1 MSDSEGVFGT
11 VEELLRDQSKLES
24 FLANKSEVETLL
36 REVVEKKQY
45 IEALERANKDLEK
58 RVQTSADTGEPTPIT
73 ELEETLRRLVAKIA
87 AILQAEKCVFMLYDK
102 DTGELVATKPAFGF
116 TDEEIKRFR
125 VRATQG
131 ISGQVFR
138 EGKAVILYDAVS
150 DERTVK
156 ENVALLNVHNGACV
170 PLIAEK
176 RDDQNRVIE
185 RTTIGVLHVFNKR
198 YGNIFIEE
206 DIHLLE
212 RLAKNATAVIQNA
225 QLYREVVEE
234 KEELEHIIES
244 VYAGLM
250 TVNKNGRIMQMNASA
265 RTMFNLE
272 NTEAIGRLYYEVIE
286 EPKVRDMIAR
296 SLESNE
302 EVAEE
307 ISIQGSGGSE
317 ERIYQAQSALVRGE
331 DQQALGIVAIF
342 NDITEIRSVERM
354 KTAFVS
360 TVSHE
365 LRTPLTSIKG
375 FISTLL
381 ADVEGYYDRDT
392 QREFY
397 QIIDTECDRL
407 TRLISD
413 LLNVSRIE
421 AGRALDLNP
430 KPVQIKPLVEKVLSV
445 QRSYTDKHD
454 LKMDLEDDLP
464 VIIAD
469 EDKVDQILTNLT
481 NNAIKYSPKGGDVIV
496 RARRNEDG
504 VIFTVEDQG
513 MGIPKEHLPKVFD
526 RFHRVDNR
534 DTREVGGTGIGLY
547 LVKHLVEAHGGKIW
561 VESEVGKGSKFIF
574 TLPEKP
580 PSLEEEEGA
589 QQPANAAPS
598 GMMNPNR

>member
-1 MSDSEGVFGT
+1 MTDGEELSRKID
-11 VEELLRDQSKLES
+11 ELLRELED
-24 FLANKSEVETLL
+24 
-36 REVVEKKQY
+36 KKQY
-45 IEALERANKDLEK
+45 VSALERANKELEQ
-58 RVQTSADTGEPTPIT
+58 RVRSASETGEPAPIT
-73 ELEETLRRLVAKIA
+73 NVEETLKVLVSKIA
-87 AILQAEKCVFMLYDK
+87 AILQAEKCVFMLFDRES
-102 DTGELVATKPAFGF
+102 GELAATKPSFGL
-116 TDEEIKRFR
+116 TDEEVRRFR

-138 EGKAVILYDAVS
+138 EKKPVIMYDAVS
-150 DERTVK
+150 DERTIK
-156 ENVALLNVHNGACV
+156 ENIALLNIHNGACV

-176 RDDQNRVIE
+176 RDEENRVIDS
-185 RTTIGVLHVFNKR
+185 TTIGVLHVFNKR

-206 DIHLLE
+206 DIHLLQ
-212 RLAKNATAVIQNA
+212 RLAKQASAVIQNA
-225 QLYREVVEE
+225 LLFREVVEE
-234 KEELEHIIES
+234 KEELQHIIES

-250 TVNKNGRIMQMNASA
+250 MVSRDGRIMQMNGSA
-265 RTMFNLE
+265 RAMFGIKSADAL
-272 NTEAIGRLYYEVIE
+272 GRPYYEIIE
-286 EPKVRDMIAR
+286 DSKVKDLLVR
-296 SLESNE
+296 SLDGNE

-307 ISIQGSGGSE
+307 ITIAIPGGDG
-317 ERIYQAQSALVRGE
+317 ERIFQAQTALVKGDE
-331 DQQALGIVAIF
+331 QQTLGVVAIF
-342 NDITEIRSVERM
+342 NDITEIRNVERM

-381 ADVEGYYDRDT
+381 ADMEGYYDLDT

-397 QIIDTECDRL
+397 TIIDMECDRL

-430 KPVQIKPLVEKVLSV
+430 KPVQLHGLIEKVLTV
-445 QRSYTDKHD
+445 QRSYTDKHE
-454 LKMDLEDDLP
+454 LKSDIADDLP

-481 NNAIKYSPKGGDVIV
+481 NNAIKYSPRGGDVTIT
-496 RARRNEDG
+496 AKKDGDG
-504 VIFTVEDQG
+504 VVVSVSDKG
-513 MGIPKEHLPKVFD
+513 MGIPKDHLPKVFD

-561 VESEVGKGSKFIF
+561 VESEVGKGSSFIF

-580 PSLEEEEGA
+580 PSFEEEEA
-589 QQPANAAPS
+589 KETAAS
-598 GMMNPNR
+598 

>member
-1 MSDSEGVFGT
+1 MTDNEAQFDNLDDIQRQLEDSKH
-11 VEELLRDQSKLES
+11 RI
-24 FLANKSEVETLL
+24 AM
-36 REVVEKKQY
+36 
-45 IEALERANKDLEK
+45 LERANKELEQ
-58 RVQTSADTGEPTPIT
+58 RVKGSDSGEPAPIT
-73 ELEETLRRLVAKIA
+73 ELEETLRRLVTRIA
-87 AILQAEKCVFMLYDK
+87 AILQAEKCVFMLFNKED
-102 DTGELVATKPAFGF
+102 GELAATKPAHGF

-138 EGKAVILYDAVS
+138 ENKPVILYDAVN
-150 DERTVK
+150 DERTLK
-156 ENVALLNVHNGACV
+156 ENVALLNVHNGASV

-176 RDDQNRVIE
+176 RDDENRVIE
-185 RTTIGVLHVFNKR
+185 RNTIGVLHVFNKR

-206 DIHLLE
+206 DLHLLE
-212 RLAKNATAVIQNA
+212 RLAKNASAIIQNA
-225 QLYREVVEE
+225 QIFREVVEE

-244 VYAGLM
+244 VYSGLM
-250 TVNKNGRIMQMNASA
+250 MINKQGKIMQMNTTA
-265 RTMFNLE
+265 RTMFGIQSTDVL
-272 NTEAIGRLYYEVIE
+272 GKQYYEVLDNT
-286 EPKVRDMIAR
+286 KVKDIIIR
-296 SLESNE
+296 SITNDE
-302 EVAEE
+302 EVTEE
-307 ISIQGSGGSE
+307 LDVLLTSNSDD
-317 ERIYQAQSALVRGE
+317 ERVYQAQTALVRDNDGYSIG
-331 DQQALGIVAIF
+331 AVAIF
-342 NDITEIRSVERM
+342 NDITEIRNIERM

-381 ADVEGYYDRDT
+381 DDTENYYDVPT

-430 KPVQIKPLVEKVLSV
+430 KEVTIPPLIEKVVTV
-445 QRSYTDKHD
+445 QRSYTSRHTLITDI
-454 LKMDLEDDLP
+454 EDDIP

-481 NNAIKYSPKGGDVIV
+481 NNAIKYSPNGGDVKIIC
-496 RARRNEDG
+496 RRNGDG
-504 VIFTVEDQG
+504 IIVNVTDQG
-513 MGIPKEHLPKVFD
+513 MGIPEEHLPKVFE

-534 DTREVGGTGIGLY
+534 DTRKVGGTGIGLY

-561 VESEVGKGSKFIF
+561 VESEVGKGSSFNF
-574 TLPEKP
+574 TLPPSP
-580 PSLEEEEGA
+580 PVKED
-589 QQPANAAPS
+589 N
-598 GMMNPNR
+598 

>member
-1 MSDSEGVFGT
+1 MTDFEALNRRVD
-11 VEELLRDQSKLES
+11 ELQRELE
-24 FLANKSEVETLL
+24 
-36 REVVEKKQY
+36 EKKQY
-45 IEALERANKDLEK
+45 VAALEKANKELEQ
-58 RVQTSADTGEPTPIT
+58 RVRSASETGEPAPIT
-73 ELEETLRRLVAKIA
+73 ELEETLRRFVATTA
-87 AILQAEKCVFMLYDK
+87 AILQAEKCVIMLFDK
-102 DTGELVATKPAFGF
+102 EQGELVSRKPAFGL
-116 TDEEIKRFR
+116 TDEEVKRFR

-131 ISGQVFR
+131 ISGEVFR
-138 EGKAVILYDAVS
+138 EGKPVIMYDAIS

-156 ENVALLNVHNGACV
+156 ENVALLNVRNGACV

-176 RDDQNRVIE
+176 RDEENRVVG

-250 TVNKNGRIMQMNASA
+250 VVNKEGRIMQINASG
-265 RTMFNLE
+265 RGMFNIQSG
-272 NTEAIGRLYYEVIE
+272 NVVGKPYYEVIGY
-286 EPKVRDMIAR
+286 PKAKELIAR
-296 SLESNE
+296 SLETNE
-302 EVAEE
+302 EVADE
-307 ISIQGSGGSE
+307 ISLLTGPGGSE
-317 ERIYQAQSALVRGE
+317 ERIYQAQTAFVRGE
-331 DQQALGIVAIF
+331 DEQPIGVVSIF

-375 FISTLL
+375 FVSTLL
-381 ADVEGYYDRDT
+381 ADTEGYYDQAT

-421 AGRALDLNP
+421 AGRALELNP
-430 KPVQIKPLVEKVLSV
+430 KPVQLPSLIEKVVSA
-445 QRSYTDKHD
+445 QRSYTTKHTFKLD
-454 LKMDLEDDLP
+454 IEEDLP
-464 VIIAD
+464 IVVAD
-469 EDKVDQILTNLT
+469 EDKVDQILTNLVS
-481 NNAIKYSPKGGDVIV
+481 NAIKYSPKGGEVTIAGRKDS
-496 RARRNEDG
+496 NG
-504 VIFTVEDQG
+504 VAISVGDQG
-513 MGIPKEHLPKVFD
+513 IGIPKDQLLRIFD

-534 DTREVGGTGIGLY
+534 DAREVGGTGIGLY
-547 LVKHLVEAHGGKIW
+547 LVKHLVEAHGGSIS
-561 VESEVGKGSKFIF
+561 VDSEVEKGSTFTF
-574 TLPEKP
+574 TLPWKP
-580 PSLEEEEGA
+580 PSLEEESKE
-589 QQPANAAPS
+589 AAA
-598 GMMNPNR
+598 

>member
-1 MSDSEGVFGT
+1 MTDI
-11 VEELLRDQSKLES
+11 EELSQKIEELQRELED
-24 FLANKSEVETLL
+24 
-36 REVVEKKQY
+36 KKQY
-45 IEALERANKDLEK
+45 IAALEKANKELEQ
-58 RVQTSADTGEPTPIT
+58 RVRSASETNEPAPLT
-73 ELEETLRRLVAKIA
+73 ELEETLKRLVAKIA
-87 AILQAEKCVFMLYDK
+87 AILQAEKCVFMLFDK
-102 DTGELVATKPAFGF
+102 ERGELYATKPAFGF

-138 EGKAVILYDAVS
+138 EGKPVIMYDAIS

-170 PLIAEK
+170 PLIYEK
-176 RDDQNRVIE
+176 RDDENRVIE
-185 RTTIGVLHVFNKR
+185 RQTIGVLHVFNKR

-206 DIHLLE
+206 DIQLLQ
-212 RLAKNATAVIQNA
+212 RFAKNATAVIQNA
-225 QLYREVVEE
+225 QLFREVLEE
-234 KEELEHIIES
+234 KEELHHIIES

-250 TVNKNGRIMQMNASA
+250 MVNKEGRIMQINASA
-265 RTMFNLE
+265 RTMFGLE
-272 NTEAIGRLYYEVIE
+272 NSDILGKLYYEVIE
-286 EPKVRDMIAR
+286 HPKTKELIAR
-296 SLESNE
+296 SLDSNE
-302 EVAEE
+302 EVQDE
-307 ISIQGSGGSE
+307 ISLTIGSND
-317 ERIYQAQSALVRGE
+317 ERIFQAQTAFVRGE
-331 DQQALGIVAIF
+331 DQQPIGIVAIF

-381 ADVEGYYDRDT
+381 ADTEGYYDQET

-430 KPVQIKPLVEKVLSV
+430 KPVQLAPLIEKVLSV
-445 QRSYTDKHD
+445 QRSYTTKHD
-454 LKMDLEDDLP
+454 LKMELDGDLP

-469 EDKVDQILTNLT
+469 EDKVDQILTNLV
-481 NNAIKYSPKGGDVIV
+481 NNAIKYSPKGGDVV
-496 RARRNEDG
+496 VKGRADGDG
-504 VIFTVEDQG
+504 VVISVSDQG
-513 MGIPKEHLPKVFD
+513 MGIPKDHLPKVFD

-547 LVKHLVEAHGGKIW
+547 LVKHLVEAHGGQIT
-561 VESEVGKGSKFIF
+561 VESEVGKGTTFTF
-574 TLPEKP
+574 TLPLKP
-580 PSLEEEEGA
+580 PSVEEEEKE
-589 QQPANAAPS
+589 AAAAAS
-598 GMMNPNR
+598 

>member
-1 MSDSEGVFGT
+1 MADNEGRFDSIEQ
-11 VEELLRDQSKLES
+11 LQ
-24 FLANKSEVETLL
+24 
-36 REVVEKKQY
+36 REINEYKIRVTN
-45 IEALERANKDLEK
+45 LERANKELEQ
-58 RVQTSADTGEPTPIT
+58 RVKGSDASEPAPIT
-73 ELEETLRRLVAKIA
+73 ELEETLRRLVTRIA
-87 AILQAEKCVFMLYDK
+87 AILQAEKCVFMLFNKEEGD
-102 DTGELVATKPAFGF
+102 LVATKPAFGF
-116 TDEEIKRFR
+116 TDEEIRRFR
-125 VRATQG
+125 IRATQG

-138 EGKAVILYDAVS
+138 ENKPVILYDAVN
-150 DERTVK
+150 DERTLK

-176 RDDQNRVIE
+176 RDEENRVID

-198 YGNIFIEE
+198 YGNIFIDE
-206 DIHLLE
+206 DLHLLE
-212 RLAKNATAVIQNA
+212 RLAKNASAIIQNA
-225 QLYREVVEE
+225 QIFREVVEE

-250 TVNKNGRIMQMNASA
+250 MINKQGRIMQMNTTA
-265 RTMFNLE
+265 RKMLAVETVDVL
-272 NTEAIGRLYYEVIE
+272 GKQYYEVLENSRVKDII
-286 EPKVRDMIAR
+286 VRSITND
-296 SLESNE
+296 E
-302 EVAEE
+302 EVTEE
-307 ISIQGSGGSE
+307 VGVCLEGDDE
-317 ERIYQAQSALVRGE
+317 ERTYQTQTALVRDNDGSSIG
-331 DQQALGIVAIF
+331 AVAIF
-342 NDITEIRSVERM
+342 NDITEIRNIERM

-381 ADVEGYYDRDT
+381 ADEENYYDVPT

-430 KPVQIKPLVEKVLSV
+430 KEVTLPPLIEKVLSV
-445 QRSYTDKHD
+445 QRSYTNKHT
-454 LKMDLEDDLP
+454 LIAQIDDDIP

-481 NNAIKYSPKGGDVIV
+481 NNAIKYSPNGGDVILTCK
-496 RARRNEDG
+496 RNGDG
-504 VIFTVEDQG
+504 VIMSIKDSG
-513 MGIPKEHLPKVFD
+513 MGIPEEHLPKVFE

-534 DTREVGGTGIGLY
+534 DTRKVGGTGIGLY

-561 VESEVGKGSKFIF
+561 VESEVGKGSSFIF
-574 TLPEKP
+574 TLPKCP
-580 PSLEEEEGA
+580 PIKED
-589 QQPANAAPS
+589 N
-598 GMMNPNR
+598 